1 MTKTTGKQLAFLST
15 AIVVITAA
23 AALTGCDGGP
33 CRDAAGNVVT
43 CDTPSPDGGM
53 MNPDAGDPPDCFDPM
68 TGEPTG
74 ECDEDAGVDPDS
86 GVDPDAGT
94 PTTVTVTAVINDG
107 RRIVITGTSTPMDC
121 SKPVVVGPN
130 SVTAIPGTAVTISA
144 DGLTATATGVPRNTG
159 ASIRLCHSM
168 ADGSGLDIAHTA
180 SVAGTACVLTSTA
193 AGWNLFKSITA
204 SAGTVGVTDPTHTGA
219 ACRMQVR

>member
-1 MTKTTGKQLAFLST
+1 MTQFSGKRFVSVFSL
-15 AIVVITAA
+15 IV
-23 AALTGCDGGP
+23 ALTGCDP
-33 CRDAAGNVVT
+33 LPPLENN
-43 CDTPSPDGGM
+43 SDGGM
-53 MNPDAGDPPDCFDPM
+53 MNSDAMTPDAGPICFDPH
-68 TGEPTG
+68 TGDSTG
-74 ECDEDAGVDPDS
+74 ECDDDAGVDDAGMTPD
-86 GVDPDAGT
+86 DAGT

-121 SKPVVVGPN
+121 SKPVVVAPN
-130 SVTAIPGTAVTISA
+130 SLVAIPGTSVTVSA
-144 DGLTATATGVPRNTG
+144 DGMTATATGVPRNTG

>member
-1 MTKTTGKQLAFLST
+1 MTNSKKRFLVSFVLAFT
-15 AIVVITAA
+15 
-23 AALTGCDGGP
+23 AALTGCDP
-33 CRDAAGNVVT
+33 LPPLENN
-43 CDTPSPDGGM
+43 SDGGM
-53 MNPDAGDPPDCFDPM
+53 MTSDAGEDAGPDCFDPM
-68 TGEPTG
+68 TGESTG
-74 ECDEDAGVDPDS
+74 ECDEDAGVDPDA
-86 GVDPDAGT
+86 GMTPDAGT

-168 ADGSGLDIAHTA
+168 ADGSGLDIVHTA

-193 AGWNLFKSITA
+193 AGWNIFKSITA
-204 SAGTVGVTDPTHTGA
+204 SSGTVGVTDASHTGG